1 MKTKYFLIIAL
12 FLLGIDPEYSQT
24 MSKPYKSYQ
33 GLFLEFN
40 TYVISNNLKLYTEM
54 NFYKSDYITLSLQ
67 PGAEFI
73 FGIGGAERSI
83 YTNNPYYDVNIL
95 LSSQVFPLSK
105 ISLKPFGG
113 IIYRIKTVGD
123 PVFDF
128 KYGILINF
136 YLSSNWD
143 IIIKFMNITLRH
155 NDDLPILFGIG
166 FSVKLF

>member
-1 MKTKYFLIIAL
+1 MKTKYILLISL
-12 FLLGIDPEYSQT
+12 FLFGMDSEYSQT
-24 MSKPYKSYQ
+24 MSKTYKSYQ

-54 NFYKSDYITLSLQ
+54 DFYKSDYITLSLQ

-73 FGIGGAERSI
+73 YGIGGAERSI
-83 YTNNPYYDVNIL
+83 YTNNPYYDVNL
-95 LSSQVFPLSK
+95 LLASQVFPLSK

-113 IIYRIKTVGD
+113 IIYRNKSTNESSLDV
-123 PVFDF
+123 
-128 KYGILINF
+128 KYGVYINF
-136 YLSSNWD
+136 FLTSNWD
-143 IIIKFMNITLRH
+143 IIIKFMNITVKH